1 MSGTVRDEKEPGHEW
16 HEWDV
21 YIAAWKQRLQA
32 ARKKR
37 SREAERALR
46 EAMAAA
52 RFLVESCGARRVYLF
67 GSLAWKRPFFRLDSD
82 IDLAVEG
89 MPEKNWSLAE
99 RGLGE
104 RLSFSFDLVDL
115 GEAAP
120 FLRRKIETE
129 GVLLCESGT

>member
-1 MSGTVRDEKEPGHEW
+1 VSGMVGREQSPGCG
-16 HEWDV
+16 WDV
-21 YIAAWKQRLQA
+21 YIAAWKKRLQA

-37 SREAERALR
+37 ARGVKRALE
-46 EAMAAA
+46 EAAAAA
-52 RFLVESCGARRVYLF
+52 RFLVEDCGAGRVYLF
-67 GSLAWKRPFFRLDSD
+67 GSLAWKRPLFRLDSD

-104 RLSFSFDLVDL
+104 HFSFSFDLVDL
-115 GEAAP
+115 GEANS